1 LTLRLRP
8 SEEAVLS
15 FLDRLQLDPVITL
28 PCNYTGSLIRAVQEQ
43 PHRMHVP
50 CSREEEGVGIACGA
64 YLGGKRPAMI
74 FQSSGLGN
82 AVNVL
87 ASLSNLYRI
96 PVVMLISHRG
106 TPGEPILAQQP
117 MGDLAPLLLKAL
129 AFSVYE
135 IFSPQDLN
143 SRAEVVKENFV
154 NKTSSAL
161 LLPISYWNSEDPQP
175 S

>member
-1 LTLRLRP
+1 MTLLLSP
-8 SEEAVLS
+8 PEEAILS

-28 PCNYTGSLIRAVQEQ
+28 PCNYTGSLIQAVQEQ
-43 PHRMHVP
+43 PRWLHIP

-64 YLGGKRPAMI
+64 YLGGKRPVMI

-96 PVVMLISHRG
+96 PVVMLISQRG
-106 TPGEPILAQQP
+106 TPGEAIPAQRP
-117 MGDLAPLLLKAL
+117 MGELAPVLLKAL
-129 AFSVYE
+129 GIAAYE
-135 IFSPQDLN
+135 ISLPRDLN
-143 SRAEVVKENFV
+143 RAAESVEENFV
-154 NKTSSAL
+154 RHNSSAL
-161 LLPISYWNSEDPQP
+161 LFPLSYWNSEGRP

>member
-1 LTLRLRP
+1 MALSLSP
-8 SEEAVLS
+8 PEKAILS

-28 PCNYTGSLIRAVQEQ
+28 PCNYTGSLIQAVQEQ
-43 PHRMHVP
+43 SHRRHIP

-64 YLGGKRPAMI
+64 YLGGKRPVMI

-96 PVVMLISHRG
+96 PVVMLISQRG
-106 TPGEPILAQQP
+106 TPGEAILAQRP
-117 MGDLAPLLLKAL
+117 MGDLSPVILKAL
-129 AFSVYE
+129 GISTYE
-135 IFSPQDLN
+135 ISLPGDLSMAAEAVEESFFHNN
-143 SRAEVVKENFV
+143 S
-154 NKTSSAL
+154 TAL
-161 LLPISYWNSEDPQP
+161 LLPIRYWKGEDRP